1 MLWHKQNWCTVAYY
15 LLSIASYYSNKWC
28 TSLLKKGAYEKI
40 KERERHREREGGE
53 REREREPKLIWYSSC
68 FNDTLT

>member
-1 MLWHKQNWCTVAYY
+1 MHCCL

-40 KERERHREREGGE
+40 KERETQRERGGRERE
-53 REREREPKLIWYSSC
+53 RQREREPKLIWYSSC

>member
-1 MLWHKQNWCTVAYY
+1 MHCCL

-40 KERERHREREGGE
+40 KERETQ
-53 REREREPKLIWYSSC
+53 REREPKLIWYSSC